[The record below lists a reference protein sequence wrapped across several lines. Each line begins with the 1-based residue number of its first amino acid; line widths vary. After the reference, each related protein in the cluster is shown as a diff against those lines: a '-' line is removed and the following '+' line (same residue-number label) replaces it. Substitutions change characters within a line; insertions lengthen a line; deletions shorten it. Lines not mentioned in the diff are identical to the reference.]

1 MSQPNRSMCARGRTA
16 QATCSRRSA
25 AAPRAQV
32 WENAPVRRLVVA
44 GAALGGLLN
53 LGESLNAGCA
63 DSSRAQ
69 PLPRSMTM
77 DLGADRPRHDLAAS
91 TAGTG
96 DGSTAPQ
103 SSAAEAAQSPLSEDP
118 SLPPDRRALLLVQG
132 QERIVDA
139 ALAQAQG
146 YTIVDLSDAW
156 TPYIF
161 RILKNEQGIDRN
173 NRYRRIFIG
182 LAADQL
188 DDDGQPLE
196 PGEKNYLELFGI
208 PPALS
213 VLRARFVEDAA
224 KTCEAEINLAL
235 LAEAKSVLPHTQ
247 PVKRG
252 DAERRAADQA
262 TLLEAEKRLLCE
274 GLVDARARHR
284 RGVYDDGLRD
294 ILKRFQQK
302 HMIYE
307 APYLQ
312 KKTLSVLARRMI
324 DNNFETLRRVMAE
337 RVASAAA
344 IVEDGSSDGKNG
356 PAQYRSKT
364 GTLLP
369 VRNLIDEY
377 TAATLEQLGLT
388 DADKAQR
395 FFARHPASDFQWLRV
410 AVKLP
415 PLPEYYSEHMSL
427 SVVVD
432 RGDVWYELPY
442 DEKGRSVS
450 QPRQAYPSFTL
461 HVDYDGQKIPLVR
474 WRTTIGGWRSEQAAD
489 GYEYYRYKGS
499 DVGPRVIRTIS
510 AGPVWV
516 APETTPLR
524 TLVKQKR
531 VNGTTQTVVNYD
543 EIGPGFRSAYGL
555 VVGYFVT
562 PGERGKPD
570 VDNGIRAHGSADYL
584 SIGSSDGFSHGCHRL
599 LNHNAVRLYSFML
612 NHRWHKVLGDQ
623 PLGVE
628 RRFLYRDAVYD
639 LRIPSRGFSFRL
651 VPPIH
656 VSVLQG
662 KIRGERKV
670 PFVEYVPKPGVVYP
684 GPPPDASKAPAA
696 DDLASS
702 DGTTDLP

>member
-1 MSQPNRSMCARGRTA
+1 M
-16 QATCSRRSA
+16 
-25 AAPRAQV
+25 
-32 WENAPVRRLVVA
+32 
-44 GAALGGLLN
+44 LGGLLN
-53 LGESLNAGCA
+53 LGASFGVGCRDA
-63 DSSRAQ
+63 SRAQ
-69 PLPRSMTM
+69 SP
-77 DLGADRPRHDLAAS
+77 
-91 TAGTG
+91 
-96 DGSTAPQ
+96 
-103 SSAAEAAQSPLSEDP
+103 PLSTTIGPTAAGLPSSPPPTTDGGGSAPVPPLAPAAPAPALPPADP
-118 SLPPDRRALLLVQG
+118 SLPPERRALLVVQG

-139 ALAQAQG
+139 AQAEALG
-146 YTIVDLSDAW
+146 YTLVDLSDAW

-161 RILKNEQGIDRN
+161 RILKNEQGVDRN
-173 NRYRRIFIG
+173 NRYRRIFLG

-196 PGEKNYLELFGI
+196 PGENNYLELFGI

-213 VLRARFVEDAA
+213 VLRTRFVGDAA
-224 KTCEAEINLAL
+224 TTCEAEINLAL
-235 LAEAKSVLPHTQ
+235 LAEAKSVLPPTQ
-247 PVKRG
+247 PAKRG

-262 TLLEAEKRLLCE
+262 TLLQAEKRLACE
-274 GLVDARARHR
+274 GLVDKRARHR
-284 RGVYDDGLRD
+284 AGVYDDGLRD

-312 KKTLSVLARRMI
+312 RKTLAVLARRLI
-324 DNNFETLRRVMAE
+324 DNNFETLRRVLAE

-344 IVEDGSSDGKNG
+344 IVEDGSSEGRNG
-356 PAQYRSKT
+356 PAQYKSKS
-364 GTLLP
+364 GQLLP

-377 TAATLEQLGLT
+377 TTATLAQLGIT
-388 DADKAQR
+388 DADQALR
-395 FFARHPASDFQWLRV
+395 FFTRHAAADFQWLKV

-415 PLPEYYSEHMSL
+415 PLPEYYAERMSL

-442 DEKGRSVS
+442 DEKGKSVS

-461 HVDYDGQKIPLVR
+461 NLDYNGQKIPLVR
-474 WRTTIGGWRSEQAAD
+474 WRTTIGGWRSEQASD

-499 DVGPRVIRTIS
+499 DIGPRVIRTIT

-531 VNGTTQTVVNYD
+531 VNGVTQSVVNYD

-562 PGERGKPD
+562 PGEHGRPD

-584 SIGSSDGFSHGCHRL
+584 SIGSSEGFSHGCHRL
-599 LNHNAVRLYSFML
+599 LNHNAVRLYSFIL
-612 NHRWHKVLGDQ
+612 NHRPHKVLGDQ
-623 PLGVE
+623 PLAVE
-628 RRFLYRDAVYD
+628 RRFLYRDTVFD
-639 LRIPSRGFSFRL
+639 LRIPSRGFSFHL
-651 VPPIH
+651 DPPLH
-656 VSVLQG
+656 VNVLQG
-662 KIRGERKV
+662 RIRGERKV

-684 GPPPDASKAPAA
+684 GPPPDAKKAP
-696 DDLASS
+696 DDRAGGGSE
-702 DGTTDLP
+702 GELP

>member
-1 MSQPNRSMCARGRTA
+1 M
-16 QATCSRRSA
+16 
-25 AAPRAQV
+25 
-32 WENAPVRRLVVA
+32 
-44 GAALGGLLN
+44 LGGLLN
-53 LGESLNAGCA
+53 LGASFKAGCG
-63 DSSRAQ
+63 DPPRAQ
-69 PLPRSMTM
+69 PLPPATAV
-77 DLGADRPRHDLAAS
+77 DLGTEGSPSRPAPPPADGGGRSAAPVLAA
-91 TAGTG
+91 TA
-96 DGSTAPQ
+96 
-103 SSAAEAAQSPLSEDP
+103 AALSPLPDDP
-118 SLPPDRRALLLVQG
+118 SLPPERRALLLVGG

-139 ALAQAQG
+139 AQAQAQG
-146 YTIVDLSDAW
+146 YTLVDLSDAW

-161 RILKNEQGIDRN
+161 RILKNDQGVDRN
-173 NRYRRIFIG
+173 NRYRRIFVG

-213 VLRARFVEDAA
+213 VLRTRFVEDAA
-224 KTCEAEINLAL
+224 KTCEAQINLAL
-235 LAEAKSVLPHTQ
+235 LAEAKSVLPPSQ

-274 GLVDARARHR
+274 GLVDKRARHR
-284 RGVYDDGLRD
+284 PGMYDEGLRD

-307 APYLQ
+307 ASYLQ
-312 KKTLSVLARRMI
+312 KKTLAVLARRMI
-324 DNNFETLRRVMAE
+324 DNNFESLRRVMAE

-344 IVEDGSSDGKNG
+344 ILEDGTSDGKNG
-356 PAQYRSKT
+356 PVQYRSKT
-364 GTLLP
+364 GQTLL
-369 VRNLIDEY
+369 VRNLIEEY
-377 TAATLEQLGLT
+377 TAATLQQLGLQ
-388 DADKAQR
+388 DAEGAQR
-395 FFARHPASDFQWLRV
+395 FFARRAAADFGWLRV

-415 PLPEYYSEHMSL
+415 PLPEYYAERMSL
-427 SVVVD
+427 SLVVD

-442 DEKGRSVS
+442 DDKGKSVS

-461 HVDYDGQKIPLVR
+461 NLDYNGQKIPLVR

-499 DVGPRVIRTIS
+499 DVGPRVIRTIT

-524 TLVKQKR
+524 TLVKQKH
-531 VNGTTQTVVNYD
+531 VNGSTQSVVNYD

-562 PGERGKPD
+562 PGEHGRPD

-584 SIGSSDGFSHGCHRL
+584 SIGSSEGFSHGCHRL
-599 LNHNAVRLYSFML
+599 LNHNAVRLYSFIL
-612 NHRWHKVLGDQ
+612 NHRPHRVLGDQ
-623 PLGVE
+623 PLAVE
-628 RRFLYRDAVYD
+628 RRFLYRDVVFD
-639 LRIPSRGFSFRL
+639 LRIPSRGFSFHL
-651 VPPIH
+651 DPPLH
-656 VSVLQG
+656 VNVLQG
-662 KIRGERKV
+662 KIRGERKL

-684 GPPPDASKAPAA
+684 GPPPDAKKAP
-696 DDLASS
+696 DDRTGGGGVGELR
-702 DGTTDLP
+702 GGVGEMQ

>member
-1 MSQPNRSMCARGRTA
+1 MP
-16 QATCSRRSA
+16 ATTTTLAVEGPPTGPSGSPAAPSIDGGASPSAPASA
-25 AAPRAQV
+25 AA
-32 WENAPVRRLVVA
+32 
-44 GAALGGLLN
+44 
-53 LGESLNAGCA
+53 NAGLSPPA
-63 DSSRAQ
+63 DN
-69 PLPRSMTM
+69 
-77 DLGADRPRHDLAAS
+77 
-91 TAGTG
+91 
-96 DGSTAPQ
+96 
-103 SSAAEAAQSPLSEDP
+103 P
-118 SLPPDRRALLLVQG
+118 SLPPQQRALLLVQG

-139 ALAQAQG
+139 AQAQAQG
-146 YTIVDLSDAW
+146 YTIVDLSDSW

-161 RILKNEQGIDRN
+161 RVLKNDQGIDRD
-173 NRYRRIFIG
+173 NRYRRIFVG

-196 PGEKNYLELFGI
+196 PGEHNYLELFGI

-213 VLRARFVEDAA
+213 VLGARFVGDAA
-224 KTCEAEINLAL
+224 KTCEADINVAL
-235 LAEAKSVLPHTQ
+235 LAEAKPVLPHAQ
-247 PVKRG
+247 PAKRG
-252 DAERRAADQA
+252 EAERRAAEQA
-262 TLLEAEKRLLCE
+262 ILLEAEKRLLCE
-274 GLVDARARHR
+274 GVVDPRARHR
-284 RGVYDDGLRD
+284 RGAYDDGLRD

-312 KKTLSVLARRMI
+312 RKTLSVLARRML
-324 DNNFETLRRVMAE
+324 DNNFETLRRVIAE

-344 IVEDGSSDGKNG
+344 ILEDGTAQGKNG
-356 PAQYRSKT
+356 PAQYMSKT
-364 GTLLP
+364 GQLLP

-388 DADKAQR
+388 DAEKAGR
-395 FFARHPASDFQWLRV
+395 FFARHPAADFQWLRV

-415 PLPEYYSEHMSL
+415 PLPEYYADRMSM

-442 DEKGRSVS
+442 DEKGKSVS

-461 HVDYDGQKIPLVR
+461 NLDYNGQKIPLVR
-474 WRTTIGGWRSEQAAD
+474 WRTTIGGWRSEQAVD

-499 DVGPRVIRTIS
+499 DVGPRVIRTIT

-531 VNGTTQTVVNYD
+531 VNGTTQNVVNYD

-562 PGERGKPD
+562 PGEHGRAD

-584 SIGSSDGFSHGCHRL
+584 SIGSSEGFSHGCHRL
-599 LNHNAVRLYSFML
+599 LNHNAVRLYSFIL
-612 NHRWHKVLGDQ
+612 NHRPHKVLGDQ
-623 PLGVE
+623 PLSVE
-628 RRFLYRDAVYD
+628 RRFLYRDTVFD
-639 LRIPSRGFSFRL
+639 LRIPSRGFSFHL
-651 VPPIH
+651 DPPLH
-656 VSVLQG
+656 VNVLLG
-662 KIRGERKV
+662 RIRGERKA

-684 GPPPDASKAPAA
+684 GPPPDVKKAAGQSP
-696 DDLASS
+696 DDRAGGGALQE
-702 DGTTDLP
+702 LP

>member
-1 MSQPNRSMCARGRTA
+1 MGCGDS
-16 QATCSRRSA
+16 
-25 AAPRAQV
+25 PRAQPQPRPS
-32 WENAPVRRLVVA
+32 APDLATPLAPGSPPSSA
-44 GAALGGLLN
+44 GAPSLDAPAPASPSSPSSPPSSSGG
-53 LGESLNAGCA
+53 AV
-63 DSSRAQ
+63 
-69 PLPRSMTM
+69 P
-77 DLGADRPRHDLAAS
+77 
-91 TAGTG
+91 
-96 DGSTAPQ
+96 
-103 SSAAEAAQSPLSEDP
+103 SPPPDDP
-118 SLPPDRRALLLVQG
+118 SLPPDRRALLVFQG

-139 ALAQAQG
+139 AAAQAQG
-146 YTIVDLSDAW
+146 YTIIDLSDTW

-161 RILKNEQGIDRN
+161 RILKNDQGIDRN

-213 VLRARFVEDAA
+213 VLGTRFVEDAA
-224 KTCEAEINLAL
+224 KTCEADINFAL
-235 LAEAKSVLPHTQ
+235 LAEAKSVLPSTQ
-247 PVKRG
+247 PPKRA
-252 DAERRAADQA
+252 DAEKRAADQA
-262 TLLEAEKRLLCE
+262 TVLEAEKRLACE
-274 GLVDARARHR
+274 GLIDKRARHR
-284 RGVYDDGLRD
+284 AGTYDEGLRD
-294 ILKRFQQK
+294 MLKRFQQK

-307 APYLQ
+307 AAYLQ
-312 KKTLSVLARRMI
+312 RKTLAALSRRLL
-324 DNNFETLRRVMAE
+324 DNNFETLRRVIAE

-344 IVEDGSSDGKNG
+344 ILEDGTADGKNG
-356 PAQYRSKT
+356 PPLYKSKS
-364 GTLLP
+364 GQLLP
-369 VRNLIDEY
+369 VRNLMDEY

-395 FFARHPASDFQWLRV
+395 FFARHGAADFQWLRV

-415 PLPEYYSEHMSL
+415 PLPEYYADRMAL

-442 DEKGRSVS
+442 DDKGKSVS
-450 QPRQAYPSFTL
+450 QPRQTYPSFTL
-461 HVDYDGQKIPLVR
+461 NLDYGGQKIPLVR
-474 WRTTIGGWRSEQAAD
+474 WRTTIGGWRSEQATD

-516 APETTPLR
+516 APESTPLR

-531 VNGTTQTVVNYD
+531 VHGTTQNVVNYD

-562 PGERGKPD
+562 PGEHGRSD

-584 SIGSSDGFSHGCHRL
+584 SIGSSEGFSHGCHRL
-599 LNHNAVRLYSFML
+599 LNHNAVRLYSFIL
-612 NHRWHKVLGDQ
+612 NHRPHRVLGDQ
-623 PLGVE
+623 PLGFE
-628 RRFLYRDAVYD
+628 RRFLYRDTVFD
-639 LRIPSRGFSFRL
+639 LRLPSRGFSFHL
-651 VPPIH
+651 DPPLH
-656 VSVLQG
+656 VNVLTG

-684 GPPPDASKAPAA
+684 GPPPDAQKAP
-696 DDLASS
+696 
-702 DGTTDLP
+702 TDRAGGGDAQELQ